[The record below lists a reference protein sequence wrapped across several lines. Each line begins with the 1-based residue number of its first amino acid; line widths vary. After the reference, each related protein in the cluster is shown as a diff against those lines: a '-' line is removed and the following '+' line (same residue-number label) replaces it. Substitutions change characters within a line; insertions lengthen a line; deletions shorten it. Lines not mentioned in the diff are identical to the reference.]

1 MKRVNS
7 IFGAIG
13 ALLLILS
20 CEKES
25 TSQPQRPVIDNKA
38 YVGTMTVDQNDGT
51 SFTQEAVS
59 VTFDIVDDAHMT
71 IVMDGAKFAAAM
83 PMSLTMTIANVEY
96 SSTSTGYTL
105 SGNNIVP
112 EAMGGPFEQFT
123 ITNLSGNIS
132 VDSMTLDFI
141 CGAYP
146 VTFTGSIK

>member
-1 MKRVNS
+1 MCIMKRVNS

-25 TSQPQRPVIDNKA
+25 TSQPQKPVIDNKA
-38 YVGTMTVDQNDGT
+38 YVGAMTVDQNDGT
-51 SFTQEAVS
+51 SFTQ
-59 VTFDIVDDAHMT
+59 DIVDDAHMT

-83 PMSLTMTIANVEY
+83 PMSLTMTIAHVEY